1 MNLALFTRV
10 LVFAFPCM
18 AIDQVANLQIKVTE
32 GEGMV
37 YASGARSLR
46 PLTVHITDETG
57 RAVAGAAVSFRLPEE
72 GASGVFSN
80 GLRTELAISD
90 AAGRATVR
98 NLQLNR
104 TPGSFRIRVTASREL
119 SRAGTV
125 IQQSIT
131 GAGATAFAAPP
142 MAQGLR
148 PSSEL
153 PAAGSKSRRKWAAVV
168 ALVAAGV
175 GGGLAAGVARHSKVA
190 TRTPAEPPVTIGTP
204 SISLG
209 RP

>member
-1 MNLALFTRV
+1 
-10 LVFAFPCM
+10 
-18 AIDQVANLQIKVTE
+18 
-32 GEGMV
+32 MV